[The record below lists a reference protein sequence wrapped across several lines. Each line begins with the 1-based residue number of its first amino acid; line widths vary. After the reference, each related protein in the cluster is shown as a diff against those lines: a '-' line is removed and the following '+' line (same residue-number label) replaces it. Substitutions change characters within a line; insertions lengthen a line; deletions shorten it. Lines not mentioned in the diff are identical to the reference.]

1 MKSNESGMNKNVL
14 IVDDSL
20 YMRTIIK
27 DALQQ
32 NGFHVVGQAANG
44 EQAIDMAFELKPD
57 IITLD
62 NILPD
67 MIGMDVLKIYREE
80 GLRSKVVVISAVGQ
94 ESIIQEGMALGAKA
108 YIIKPFTTEH
118 LLETVR
124 AL

>member
-1 MKSNESGMNKNVL
+1 LKSNESGMSKNVL

-27 DALQQ
+27 DALQL
-32 NGFHVVGQAANG
+32 NGYHIVGQAANG

-67 MIGMDVLKIYREE
+67 MIGIDVLKIYREE

-94 ESIIQEGMALGAKA
+94 ESIIQEGIALGAKA

>member
-1 MKSNESGMNKNVL
+1 MNKNVL
-14 IVDDSL
+14 IVDDSR

-32 NGFHVVGQAANG
+32 NGFQVVGEAANG
-44 EQAIDMAFELKPD
+44 EQAIDMAFELKPA

-67 MIGMDVLKIYREE
+67 MIGTDVLKVLREE
-80 GLRSKVVVISAVGQ
+80 GLQSKVVMISAVGQ
-94 ESIIQEGMALGAKA
+94 ESVIQEGIALGAKA

-118 LLETVR
+118 LLETVQ

>member
-1 MKSNESGMNKNVL
+1 LKSKESGMSKNVL

-27 DALQQ
+27 DALQL
-32 NGFHVVGQAANG
+32 NGYHIVGQAANG

-67 MIGMDVLKIYREE
+67 MIGIDVLKIYREE

-94 ESIIQEGMALGAKA
+94 ESIIQEGIALGAKA

>member
-1 MKSNESGMNKNVL
+1 MNKNVL

-67 MIGMDVLKIYREE
+67 MIGTDVLKVYREE
-80 GLRSKVVVISAVGQ
+80 GLRAKVVMISAVGQ
-94 ESIIQEGMALGAKA
+94 ESVIQEGMALGAKA

-118 LLETVR
+118 LLETVQ

>member
-1 MKSNESGMNKNVL
+1 MSKNVL

-27 DALQQ
+27 DALQL
-32 NGFHVVGQAANG
+32 NGYHIVGQAANG

-67 MIGMDVLKIYREE
+67 MIGIDVLKIYREE
-80 GLRSKVVVISAVGQ
+80 GLRSKVS
-94 ESIIQEGMALGAKA
+94 
-108 YIIKPFTTEH
+108 
-118 LLETVR
+118 
-124 AL
+124 

>member
-1 MKSNESGMNKNVL
+1 MNKNVL

-20 YMRTIIK
+20 YMRTIIR

-32 NGFHVVGQAANG
+32 NGYHIVGFAANG

-67 MIGMDVLKIYREE
+67 MIGTDVLKVYREE
-80 GLRSKVVVISAVGQ
+80 GLRSKVVMISAVGQ
-94 ESIIQEGMALGAKA
+94 ESVIQEGIALGAKA

-118 LLETVR
+118 LLETVQ

>member
-1 MKSNESGMNKNVL
+1 MNKNVL
-14 IVDDSL
+14 IVDDSR

-32 NGFHVVGQAANG
+32 NGFQVVGEAANG
-44 EQAIDMAFELKPD
+44 EQAIDMAFELKPA

-67 MIGMDVLKIYREE
+67 MIGTDVLKVLREE
-80 GLRSKVVVISAVGQ
+80 GLQSKVIMISAVGQ
-94 ESIIQEGMALGAKA
+94 ESVIQEGIALGAKA

-118 LLETVR
+118 LLETVQ